1 MRFPSRRQVV
11 SLLALTAV
19 SAFPVSVRSQAQQ
32 RAPLAIDGYDPV
44 AYFTQSAAVRGL
56 PEIEYEWDEYRYR
69 FSRAEHRD
77 LFKAD
82 PARYAPQFAN
92 YCAMSLA
99 RGEIVQA
106 NPESW
111 LISDGKLYL
120 FGKAVGPA
128 LFSETLSENV
138 KRANANRTLIERH

>member
-1 MRFPSRRQVV
+1 MRRPSRRRALRLILLTAG
-11 SLLALTAV
+11 SALAL
-19 SAFPVSVRSQAQQ
+19 SAPSWAQQ
-32 RAPLAIDGYDPV
+32 GAPLAIDGYDPV
-44 AYFTQSAAVRGL
+44 AYFTQSAAVRGM

-69 FSRAEHRD
+69 FSRVEHRD

-99 RGEIVQA
+99 RGEIVEA

-120 FGKAVGPA
+120 FGKSIGPA
-128 LFSETLSENV
+128 LFNQTLSENV
-138 KRANANRTLIERH
+138 KRANENRTLIERR